1 METRLVEFIN
11 GLRAAGVR
19 VSLAESQDAFAAA
32 QTLGVQQRAGF
43 KAALKTTLVKERHDG
58 PVFEVLFPLYFG
70 SGGPPLMPAGEALS
84 DDDMELLRAALRAL
98 AGQLSE
104 LLERMLEGEGPSQ
117 EELEQAAEQAGMNR
131 AQGPRDQ
138 SWLNRR
144 VARQLGI
151 QDLLDQIE
159 ALLEQL
165 AALGMSEEAREAL
178 RALLQANGEAVREQ
192 IEQYLGAGLAERM
205 REPQPPQPRP
215 GDLLDRP
222 FHMLSEAELYELR
235 QEVTRL
241 SARLRTQAALRQ
253 KRGKGATLDAK
264 ATLRAN
270 VRYGGVPFE
279 IVNKQRRRKARFTMI
294 CDVSTSMRP
303 VVSFLLLLI
312 YQIQDQVAR
321 TRSFAFID
329 HIEEISADLDQ
340 DRPEVAIP
348 GVLRRIPPGHYN
360 TDLGRSLVQFV
371 DNHLDS
377 VDGRTTVIL
386 CGDGRNN
393 YNDPRADLIEQLVKR
408 ARRVVW
414 FTPESQRRWGT
425 GDSDM
430 PTYAGVVDHVY
441 VVANLRQLSQAID
454 SLFI

>member
-241 SARLRTQAALRQ
+241 SARLRTRAALRQ

-430 PTYAGVVDHVY
+430 STYAGVVDHVY